1 MTSASNPTAEAVAQ
15 LLIEVYAIHDVVIQE
30 TGGLEGLR
38 DAAMLHAAVARP
50 FATYAGEPLYGDDF
64 TQAAALMHSLIKS
77 HPFLDGTKR
86 TAFLATLHFLA
97 SRGHAV
103 PQPLP
108 KDEVIRFCLA
118 LAEENLRLTAGET
131 TQIVTVPDIATWL
144 RLAGL
149 NPHDLPTLMRHLG
162 QHYPKREM
170 GWVYASVKTLYG
182 VG

>member
-1 MTSASNPTAEAVAQ
+1 MAEAVAQ

-50 FATYAGEPLYGDDF
+50 FATFTGEPLYGDDF
-64 TQAAALMHSLIKS
+64 MQAAALFHSLIKS

-131 TQIVTVPDIATWL
+131 TQIVTVADIATWL
-144 RLAGL
+144 RWLFDSRAQ
-149 NPHDLPTLMRHLG
+149 P
-162 QHYPKREM
+162 
-170 GWVYASVKTLYG
+170 S
-182 VG
+182 